1 MIEDT
6 QHPSVYAELADPVFL
21 RNSVLVLMLDFTA
34 PWNFI
39 AEIERWVRFVIEL
52 QRMAGLSIA
61 DLEQMAGTGIWEV
74 IQ

>member
-6 QHPSVYAELADPVFL
+6 EHPAVYAELANPAFL

-34 PWNFI
+34 PWNFV

-61 DLEQMAGTGIWEV
+61 DLEQMAETGIRGV
-74 IQ
+74 I